1 MSKHNKQKYLSDNA
15 RVILYYINLYI
26 NFKSVLKNY
35 KIINETR
42 PFLMMNAMT
51 EKLELRNSISE
62 NYDSLGQGL
71 AYLKEK

>member
-1 MSKHNKQKYLSDNA
+1 MSHMSLNNK
-15 RVILYYINLYI
+15 
-26 NFKSVLKNY
+26 FKSVLKNY

-51 EKLELRNSISE
+51 EKFELRNPISE